1 MTPPANLRGIWRLKA
16 AVDALLGGLLALVMG
31 VLVVNVLWQVFTR
44 FILKSPSPFTDEL
57 ARYLLIWVGL
67 LGAAYVAGQRLHLAI
82 DLLPN
87 RLTGRAGQALGA
99 VIEGVIALFAIAVMV
114 VGGVRL
120 VGLTLLLGQT
130 SAALQLPLWVVY
142 TVLPISGAL
151 IAFYALI
158 FLVDHVQ
165 KFRYGVPEE
174 EVTPGPVNRALGT
187 ADPHTLGGV

>member
-1 MTPPANLRGIWRLKA
+1 MTTPKQSGIWRVKA
-16 AVDALLGGLLALVMG
+16 AVDQVLGGVLALVMG
-31 VLVVNVLWQVFTR
+31 LLVLDVLWQVFTR
-44 FILKSPSPFTDEL
+44 FILRSPSFFTDEL

-87 RLTGRAGQALGA
+87 RLHGRAGQALA
-99 VIEGVIALFAIAVMV
+99 AIIEGIIALFAITVMV
-114 VGGVRL
+114 IGGVRL
-120 VGLTLLLGQT
+120 VSLTLLLGQT
-130 SAALQLPLWVVY
+130 SAALQVPLGIVY
-142 TVLPISGAL
+142 TALPISGAL

-174 EVTPGPVNRALGT
+174 EVTPGPIERV
-187 ADPHTLGGV
+187 LGGDEHPPVEVA